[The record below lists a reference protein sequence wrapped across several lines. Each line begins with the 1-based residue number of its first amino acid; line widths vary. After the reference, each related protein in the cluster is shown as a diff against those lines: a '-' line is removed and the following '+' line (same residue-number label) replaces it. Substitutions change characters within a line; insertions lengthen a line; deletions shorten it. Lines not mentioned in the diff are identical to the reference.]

1 MRTVALLL
9 LVLTACSSGVKVT
22 RWAGPPK
29 YDPGAPGPIYLEVT
43 GSESA
48 VALMRPYLEN
58 ALEKK
63 LGFTIA
69 PDRAPGV
76 PALQCQVE
84 RWHQTVP
91 QAPQQGRPPATQLT
105 EYLQAAINLTRA
117 DGKVVSASYAASQ
130 VDFPR
135 ERALGP
141 NDTLAVNN
149 VRAVVQQ
156 FLADFTP
163 DTSTLTLDW
172 DEDASAAE
180 GLALARRGDTA
191 GAEAAW
197 RKQSTAAAHYNLGL
211 LLEANGDP
219 AGALAEYAAAAAV
232 SADPRYTKALEEMK
246 KSASFAAR
254 R

>member
-1 MRTVALLL
+1 MRTLALLL
-9 LVLTACSSGVKVT
+9 LTACSSGVKVT
-22 RWAGPPK
+22 RWTGPPK
-29 YDPGAPGPIYLEVT
+29 YDPGAPGPIYVEVT

-48 VALMRPYLEN
+48 VTLMRPYLEN

-63 LGFTIA
+63 LQFTIA

-76 PALQCQVE
+76 PVLQCQVE
-84 RWHQTVP
+84 RWHQSIP

-117 DGKVVSASYAASQ
+117 DGKTVSASYAASQ
-130 VDFPR
+130 GDFPR
-135 ERALGP
+135 ERVSGP

-149 VRAVVQQ
+149 VRAVVEQ

-163 DTSTLTLDW
+163 DTSTQTLDW
-172 DEDASAAE
+172 DEDASAAA
-180 GLALARRGDTA
+180 GLALARRGDLA

-197 RKQSTAAAHYNLGL
+197 RSESTAAAHYNLGV
-211 LLEANGDP
+211 LLESKGDP

-232 SADPRYTKALEEMK
+232 SADPRYAKALEDMK
-246 KSASFAAR
+246 TSASFAAR